1 MTSNIYTAIYSG
13 VPVYET
19 MCRGIAVMKRRADS
33 YLNATQILKVAGIEK
48 GKRTKILE
56 REVLTGEHEK
66 VQGGY
71 GKYQGT
77 WIPFQRGKELAQR
90 YKVEPYLRALF
101 DYDDEGN
108 EGATPT
114 KEMAHMVQRT
124 RDYRTKN
131 SDSPR
136 PSPINKRPRSTS
148 AKPGAGPTGGT
159 GGAGGTGGTGG
170 TGGGAGAAGGTGG
183 GGGGSQT
190 YSASSMTP
198 SPLHPSFN
206 AQSPS
211 IPPSPQ
217 WPAEAPPRKRAKL
230 HPSAMPGGQDGAS
243 GGDDMVYELQ
253 PLDGTE
259 RYRTMLMNIFL
270 GDERDPLPDLL
281 TGPTLPADM
290 DIDLLLD
297 DQGHTALHWAAALA
311 RTNVWELLV
320 ARGAD
325 VRRVNYNGESA
336 LVRAVLVTNNFD
348 KQSFSSLLD
357 CLHEAIPLVDGK
369 NRTVL
374 HHIVFTAWNRAR
386 ASSAHYYME
395 CLLEWVAKNTG
406 DFSSIVD
413 IQDKNGDTALTIAA
427 RVGDRYLCKLLTD
440 VGANREL
447 ENKVGLKAEDFGIDD
462 KVPTG
467 PDNKSFAPRVHPNHT
482 DQPPKSDEYPK
493 RGKEIMSVVQKMVE
507 ELDGEFTQEIMAR
520 QNQWLDTR
528 TLIHS
533 ATREMS
539 EVRRAIEQ
547 YKKQMQQLAEDQQK
561 VKTLEQ
567 ALEEESQRTRNQKG
581 YASRLRSNPNEDIDQ
596 LFSAK
601 LSIDG
606 GNSSSNLNPTGT
618 GINAN
623 GITTTTPTTA
633 ISVPGLDR
641 LRQLPPGSAEL
652 KDAREQLE
660 REVIALKARV
670 AAYKTNAVELD
681 KELEE
686 VRDKSS
692 DQEMQCK
699 KVIASCC
706 KIPLENVDEVLVP
719 LTLAVESDGASL
731 DLSRVA
737 GFMSRV
743 KQHEGLLMA
752 TQGQQTR

>member
-1 MTSNIYTAIYSG
+1 MTSNIYTAVYSG

-19 MCRGIAVMKRRADS
+19 MCRGIAVMKRRSDS

-136 PSPINKRPRSTS
+136 PSPVSKRPRSSS
-148 AKPGAGPTGGT
+148 AKPGAGP
-159 GGAGGTGGTGG
+159 A
-170 TGGGAGAAGGTGG
+170 

-217 WPAEAPPRKRAKL
+217 WPVEAPPRKRPKL
-230 HPSAMPGGQDGAS
+230 HPSAIPGHEQP
-243 GGDDMVYELQ
+243 DDMAYDL
-253 PLDGTE
+253 PLDSSE
-259 RYRTMLMNIFL
+259 RYRTILMNIFL

-281 TGPTLPADM
+281 TGPTLPQDM

-311 RTNVWELLV
+311 RTRVWELLV
-320 ARGAD
+320 QKGAD

-348 KQSFSSLLD
+348 KQSFPSLLD
-357 CLHEAIPLVDGK
+357 CLHEAIPLVDRK

-406 DFSSIVD
+406 DFSSIID

-447 ENKVGLKAEDFGIDD
+447 ENKVGLKADDFGIDD
-462 KVPTG
+462 KLSTG
-467 PDNKSFAPRVHPNHT
+467 PDSKPFAPRVHPNHT
-482 DQPPKSDEYPK
+482 DQPLKPDEYPK
-493 RGKEIMSVVQKMVE
+493 RGKEIISVVQKMVD
-507 ELDGEFTQEIMAR
+507 ELDSEFTREIMAR
-520 QNQWLDTR
+520 QSQWLDTR

-539 EVRRAIEQ
+539 EVRRTIEQ

-601 LSIDG
+601 LSIDSS
-606 GNSSSNLNPTGT
+606 NSSNLNTGSNSIANGT
-618 GINAN
+618 SSSNAN
-623 GITTTTPTTA
+623 G
-633 ISVPGLDR
+633 SLGLEQ

-652 KDAREQLE
+652 KKARDQLE

-670 AAYKTNAVELD
+670 AAYKTNAIELD
-681 KELEE
+681 KELDD
-686 VRDKSS
+686 VKDKSS
-692 DQEMQCK
+692 VQEMQCK

-706 KIPLENVDEVLVP
+706 RIPLESVDEVLVP

-743 KQHEGLLMA
+743 KQHEGLLMSA
-752 TQGQQTR
+752 QQAR

>member
-19 MCRGIAVMKRRADS
+19 MCRGIAVMKRRSDS

-114 KEMAHMVQRT
+114 KEMAHMEQ
-124 RDYRTKN
+124 
-131 SDSPR
+131 P
-136 PSPINKRPRSTS
+136 
-148 AKPGAGPTGGT
+148 
-159 GGAGGTGGTGG
+159 
-170 TGGGAGAAGGTGG
+170 
-183 GGGGSQT
+183 
-190 YSASSMTP
+190 
-198 SPLHPSFN
+198 
-206 AQSPS
+206 
-211 IPPSPQ
+211 
-217 WPAEAPPRKRAKL
+217 E
-230 HPSAMPGGQDGAS
+230 
-243 GGDDMVYELQ
+243 DMAYDL

-259 RYRTMLMNIFL
+259 RYRTILMNIFL

-281 TGPTLPADM
+281 TGPTLPQDM

-311 RTNVWELLV
+311 RTRVWELLV
-320 ARGAD
+320 QKGAD

-348 KQSFSSLLD
+348 KQSFPSLLD
-357 CLHEAIPLVDGK
+357 CLHEAIPLVDRK
-369 NRTVL
+369 NRTIL

-406 DFSSIVD
+406 DFSSIID

-462 KVPTG
+462 KVTG
-467 PDNKSFAPRVHPNHT
+467 NDTKPFAGRVHPNHT
-482 DQPPKSDEYPK
+482 DQPAKSEEFPK

-507 ELDGEFTQEIMAR
+507 ELDSEFTQEIMAR

-528 TLIHS
+528 GLIHL

-539 EVRRAIEQ
+539 EVRRTIEQ
-547 YKKQMQQLAEDQQK
+547 YKQQMQQLAEDQQK

-567 ALEEESQRTRNQKG
+567 ALEEESQRTRSQKG

-606 GNSSSNLNPTGT
+606 NNNSNITPNSSSNSANGVIAGNSSS
-618 GINAN
+618 
-623 GITTTTPTTA
+623 
-633 ISVPGLDR
+633 SVPGLDR
-641 LRQLPPGSAEL
+641 LRQFPLGSAEL
-652 KDAREQLE
+652 KAAREQLE

-670 AAYKTNAVELD
+670 AAYKSNAAELD
-681 KELEE
+681 KELED
-686 VRDKSS
+686 VKDKSS
-692 DQEMQCK
+692 VQEMQCK

-752 TQGQQTR
+752 TQGHQTR